1 MKKIN
6 LKWFF
11 VFVIAILVATTIGIC
26 VKKPVLH
33 KPFQLN
39 IEDYLIKFNTD
50 GSVTT
55 TKTITTEGTAEGK

>member
-1 MKKIN
+1 MV
-6 LKWFF
+6 LL
-11 VFVIAILVATTIGIC
+11 AATTIGIC
-26 VKKPVLH
+26 MKKPALH

-39 IEDYLIKFNTD
+39 IEDYLIKFNSD